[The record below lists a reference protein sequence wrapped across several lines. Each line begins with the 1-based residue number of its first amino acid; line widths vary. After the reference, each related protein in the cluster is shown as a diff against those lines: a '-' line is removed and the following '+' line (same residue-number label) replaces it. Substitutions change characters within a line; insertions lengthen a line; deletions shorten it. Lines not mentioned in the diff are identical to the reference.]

1 MRTPDK
7 RNPWFKFYGRDWRSS
22 PKLRL
27 CSFAARGLWADL
39 LTLMHES
46 VHPGFLLIEG
56 VVPSVKQIAAL
67 IGGSEKE
74 IRTLLAELD
83 ATNVYSITGQ
93 PVAADVQALIPEGM
107 PSGVM
112 LSRRMVRDDAKVRR
126 DKANGG
132 RGGNPRLNPE

>member
-1 MRTPDK
+1 MKTQEK
-7 RNPWFKFYGRDWRSS
+7 RYPWFKFCGRDWRSS

-27 CSFAARGLWADL
+27 CSFAARGLWADI

-46 VHPGFLLIEG
+46 EHSGFLLVEG

-74 IRTLLAELD
+74 IRALLAELGG
-83 ATNVYSITGQ
+83 TNVYSITGQ
-93 PVAADVQALIPEGM
+93 PMPDDVRALIPENM
-107 PSGVM
+107 PDGVM
-112 LSRRMVRDDAKVRR
+112 LSRRMVRDAAKARR

-132 RGGNPRLNPE
+132 RGGNPGLKP